1 MKGPSKMWNYLI
13 LLHLSV
19 TCLRLDDVVE
29 VAGERPG
36 QPQDVGVLPLRVAKR
51 VDLRFQLDV
60 DGARRLAQLLE
71 DGLARALVRRDGPVL
86 PQLQLDGRRLGVAV
100 RAHGGAGARQ
110 RDRRGCGLKARCML
124 LL

>member
-1 MKGPSKMWNYLI
+1 MS
-13 LLHLSV
+13 
-19 TCLRLDDVVE
+19 TCLRLNDVVK

-36 QPQDVGVLPLRVAKR
+36 QPQHVGVLPLRVAQR

-71 DGLARALVRRDGPVL
+71 DRLARALVRRDGPVL
-86 PQLQLDGRRLGVAV
+86 PQLQLDGRRLRGAV
-100 RAHGGAGARQ
+100 CTHGGSGARQ

-124 LL
+124 LLITYNPHFHPI